1 MAIYS
6 NLVIDQGSTF
16 SADIDVTDSN
26 GDPLLLT
33 GYTVAG
39 QIRKSYSST
48 TAVDFDPA
56 SVYSESGGVVRIGL
70 SATTT
75 NNMKAGRYVYDVEI
89 TKTSTSE
96 ITRIVEG
103 QVEVRPG
110 VTKANGD

>member
-16 SADIDVTDSN
+16 SADIDVTDSV
-26 GDPLLLT
+26 GDPLDLT

-39 QIRKSYSST
+39 QIRKSYAST

-56 SVYSESGGVVRIGL
+56 IVQSASNGTVRIGL

-89 TKTSTSE
+89 DNGSA

-103 QVEVRPG
+103 QIEVRPG
-110 VTKANGD
+110 VTRAS

>member
-26 GDPLLLT
+26 GDPLVLT
-33 GYTVAG
+33 GYTVDG
-39 QIRKSYSST
+39 QIRKSYAST
-48 TAVDFDPA
+48 TAVDFSG
-56 SVYSESGGVVRIGL
+56 SVYSAANGTVRISL
-70 SATTT
+70 TATQT

-89 TKTSTSE
+89 TKTSTGE

-103 QVEVRPG
+103 QIEVRPG
-110 VTKANGD
+110 VTRAS